1 MFWITLGANLLQN
14 MLRGWRVNRAEDHG
28 IIRAGYTFK
37 AALKKGF
44 LMLPHP
50 FKNLEKQDYYQ
61 SEYIFSVV

>member
-1 MFWITLGANLLQN
+1 

-37 AALKKGF
+37 AALKKAF